1 MSDGI
6 REFKYK
12 GATVRPYEPFNV
24 HQSEGFSDGSLRGG
38 VCPTLRANKHDLV
51 VIIENEET

>member
-24 HQSEGFSDGSLRGG
+24 HQSEGFSEGSLRGG
-38 VCPTLRANKHDLV
+38 MPDFTSR
-51 VIIENEET
+51 

>member
-1 MSDGI
+1 M

-24 HQSEGFSDGSLRGG
+24 HQSEGFSEGSLRGG
-38 VCPTLRANKHDLV
+38 VCPTLRAGKNDLV
-51 VIIENEET
+51 VIIEDEET